1 MYEYVYKKVILKIE
15 IEIVVIKILYIY
27 KYLIENVFEFI

>member
-15 IEIVVIKILYIY
+15 IEIVVIKIFYIY